1 MVTTAWINSPV
12 GRLLLAAEGERLCGL
27 WIEGQKYFAATLTGP
42 TEERPDLPVFEDAAR
57 WLGAYFAGQKPDP
70 NQLPLAPQGSAFR
83 RVIWALLCEIP
94 CGALTT
100 YGDLAAKAAARL
112 GRVRLSAQ
120 AVGGAVGHNPIS
132 IIIPCHRVVGA
143 DGSLTGYAGGLA
155 VKRQLLA
162 LEGADPE
169 EFARQRAAARRT
181 GGGCG

>member
-1 MVTTAWINSPV
+1 MVLIVFQINEK
-12 GRLLLAAEGERLCGL
+12 L
-27 WIEGQKYFAATLTGP
+27 IEP
-42 TEERPDLPVFEDAAR
+42 ERPDLPVFGDAAR

-100 YGDLAAKAAARL
+100 YGDLAAEAAARL

-169 EFARQRAAARRT
+169 KFARQRAAARRT